1 MWLTNDEKRLL
12 YLFLAIILLFAIL
25 EVVFNR
31 NYADV
36 NVDSFAPPT
45 YPKSEHDRIQLNYNL
60 EKSFLTQGLSSA
72 ALATI
77 IDSMK
82 LKFYPA
88 GARIIT

>member
-1 MWLTNDEKRLL
+1 MTKNS
-12 YLFLAIILLFAIL
+12 LFLYSQPLILLFRHL

-60 EKSFLTQGLSSA
+60 EKSFLTQGLSST

-82 LKFYPA
+82 LETYQA
-88 GARIIT
+88 GARIITKGD